1 MTTGP
6 ELDVKTRTVSGR
18 FVRSGVAA
26 ALLLLATVS
35 LCAAADS
42 ERSAGAWSVE
52 QLMQRLAQVK
62 TASGKFVER
71 KELAILTTPLESS
84 GTLLYTAP
92 GRLEKHTL
100 RPKPESL
107 ILDEKTLTIE
117 DKARNRRRTLTL
129 EEHPVIWAFVESIRA
144 TLAGDLKSLNRFYKV
159 SLQGGE
165 NRWQLTLE
173 PRDPS
178 MKAVVDEIAISG
190 SGNRVS
196 VVEVHEPRG
205 DRSTMT
211 ITGTVQ

>member
-1 MTTGP
+1 MTTG
-6 ELDVKTRTVSGR
+6 LDLISKARTASGR
-18 FVRSGVAA
+18 FVGCNVIAA
-26 ALLLLATVS
+26 IALVMS
-35 LCAAADS
+35 ICVCAAADA
-42 ERSAGAWSVE
+42 ERSGALRLE

-84 GTLLYTAP
+84 GTLIYTAP

-129 EEHPVIWAFVESIRA
+129 EEHPVVWAFVESIRA
-144 TLAGDLKSLNRFYKV
+144 TLAGDLKSLNRFYRV
-159 SLQGGE
+159 SLQGEE
-165 NRWQLTLE
+165 NRWHLTLK
-173 PRDPS
+173 PRDPG
-178 MKAVVDEIAISG
+178 MQAVIEEIAISG
-190 SGNRVS
+190 SGSQVS
-196 VVEVHEPRG
+196 VIDIHEPRG

-211 ITGTVQ
+211 ITGTTQ

>member
-1 MTTGP
+1 MT
-6 ELDVKTRTVSGR
+6 
-18 FVRSGVAA
+18 
-26 ALLLLATVS
+26 LLFGVS
-35 LCAAADS
+35 LSAAADS
-42 ERSAGAWSVE
+42 ERAAGGWNVE

-71 KELAILTTPLESS
+71 KELAILTAPLESS

-129 EEHPVIWAFVESIRA
+129 EEHPVIWAFVESIRS

-159 SLQGGE
+159 SLQGAE
-165 NRWQLTLE
+165 NRWQLRLE

-178 MKAVVDEIAISG
+178 MKAVVEEIAISG
-190 SGNRVS
+190 SGNQVT
-196 VVEVHEPRG
+196 VVEIHEARG

>member
-1 MTTGP
+1 MCFG
-6 ELDVKTRTVSGR
+6 V
-18 FVRSGVAA
+18 VAA
-26 ALLLLATVS
+26 LTLLFSVS

-42 ERSAGAWSVE
+42 ERAAGGWNVE

-117 DKARNRRRTLTL
+117 DKSRNRRRTLTL

-159 SLQGGE
+159 SLQGARKPLAAHARAARSEHEG
-165 NRWQLTLE
+165 RGG
-173 PRDPS
+173 RDRDQRQRQS
-178 MKAVVDEIAISG
+178 S
-190 SGNRVS
+190 
-196 VVEVHEPRG
+196 
-205 DRSTMT
+205 DRCRNP
-211 ITGTVQ
+211 